1 MRYNFDEIIERSS
14 THAEKY
20 VELKNLY
27 GNAAAIP
34 LWVADMDFK
43 AAQPIIDA
51 INDRTANGI
60 FGYTV
65 RPDSYYES
73 IITFQKRRKGWDIK
87 RELMSFSLGVVPS
100 LCMIIKELTGPNDKI
115 IIQTPVYRPF
125 FNAIKDAGR
134 QLVENPL
141 KETDGRFYMD
151 LADFEDKARQ
161 GAKYLILCSPHNPV
175 GRVWTKAELAALGDI
190 CLRYGITVISD
201 EIHSDLILWD
211 NTHIPFAAV
220 SEELRKITITCIA
233 ASKTFNLA
241 GLQSSIAVFPNTE
254 IKNKFDAAW
263 ARLHVECNN
272 CLSLAGTQAAFEH
285 GEEWLE
291 QLLEYIE
298 GNVTL
303 VLEYFKSNIP
313 EIKPICPEGTY
324 LIWLDCRLLEMNGG
338 ELTSF
343 FVHEAGVAMS
353 AGTYF
358 GKNGEGYMRMN
369 VACPRAMLEK
379 ALEQIKE
386 AMVRH
391 TLNK

>member
-1 MRYNFDEIIERSS
+1 MKYNFDEIIERGS
-14 THAEKY
+14 TYAEKY

-27 GNAAAIP
+27 GNADAIP

-51 INDRTANGI
+51 INERTANGI

-65 RPDSYYES
+65 RPDFYYEAV
-73 IITFQKRRKGWDIK
+73 IGFQKRRKNWDIDRK
-87 RELMSFSLGVVPS
+87 LMSFSLGVVPS
-100 LCMIIKELTGPNDKI
+100 LCMIIKELTKPDDKI

-125 FNAIKDAGR
+125 FNAIKDADR

-141 KETDGRFYMD
+141 KETDGSFHMD
-151 LADFEDKARQ
+151 LADFEEKAKQR
-161 GAKYLILCSPHNPV
+161 AKYLVLCSPHNPV
-175 GRVWTKAELAALGDI
+175 GRVWTKAELAALGGI

-211 NTHIPFAAV
+211 NTHVPFAAV
-220 SEELRKITITCIA
+220 SEELRKITITCLA

-241 GLQSSIAVFPNTE
+241 GLQSSIAVFPNAE
-254 IKNKFDAAW
+254 SKNKFDAAW

-291 QLLEYIE
+291 QLLEYVE

-303 VLEYFKSNIP
+303 VLDYFKSNIS

-324 LIWLDCRLLEMNGG
+324 LIWLDCRQFGMNGR
-338 ELTSF
+338 ELTNF
-343 FVHEAGVAMS
+343 FAHEAGVAMS

-369 VACPRAMLEK
+369 VACPRTIVEK
-379 ALEQIKE
+379 ALEQIK
-386 AMVRH
+386 AAVVKFR
-391 TLNK
+391 LNR